1 MKSIFISVT
10 IAFLLITAFV
20 CGQNKPNGVTTPAT
34 VTPDTLPRS
43 FDNATAV
50 SLERIYTPVK
60 PITNPA
66 AITMQSGVNDVR
78 VATTYT
84 DGIGR
89 PLQTILN
96 KLSPDQKD
104 LVYLSTY
111 DAIGR
116 ESQKFL
122 PYAAPGDD
130 GLFKQNVYQEAK
142 MANEKLFPGEQVYY
156 GKSYYDRSPLEMVV
170 KATAPGNSWE
180 GSQRGTSITQRT
192 NTIADS
198 VRRWTITSPD
208 ISAVPVSSGCYGAN
222 QLLVQTE
229 TNEQNQVTVKYIDQ
243 KGRVILFRRKVTATA
258 GAGHIGWQS
267 TYMIYDEMNNLR
279 FTISPKAVAQIMGN
293 WLLDNETLRNELC
306 FQYQL
311 DDKRRIVA
319 TVTPGA
325 GLTEMVYDSRDRIVY
340 SRKANLKDKGW
351 QVNYYD
357 GLNRQIKT
365 GFYNQAKTRVQLQQL
380 MDELGGT
387 ALQENK
393 VVSQTDDM
401 VVSSRDISINTYKA
415 GKSITFMD
423 GFDTS
428 PGDNMDAFIDP
439 ESTNDTY
446 SDVVVKNP
454 APPED
459 NVEWLSYAFYDDYS
473 WSGAAPFQ
481 GNYASRLT
489 DGGNPNADMD
499 LNAANA
505 IRGRMTGT
513 KTRVLGT
520 DQWLTTTVYYNAR
533 GRAIQTIADNVTG
546 GKDIS
551 TNLYDFNGKMLSNYL
566 AHSNP
571 RSVLTPATSMLS
583 VIKYD
588 HAGRIVEV
596 RKRPNDNAAMERV
609 IVQQEYNSVGA
620 LRKKTLG
627 VQSNG
632 SALDSLVYDYNI
644 RGWLTGINK
653 NYVNTDNSSINKFGE
668 VLSYNIGFDVPQY
681 GGNIAGIRWKGWND
695 KVARA
700 YGYSY
705 DNLNQLVNAD
715 FNQQNTAGAAW
726 TKDKADFTVSGL
738 VYDPNGNITAMSQQ
752 GLKGNTITAVDKLT
766 YTYTSTSNK
775 LQGVIDA
782 ANDVNSTLG
791 DFKDANGTNPIDY
804 DYDASGN
811 VTKDLNKNI
820 TSITYNILNRPEL
833 ITVAGK
839 GTIQYFYDASGQKV
853 RKKVT
858 DNSKLVP
865 VVTITDYAGGII
877 YKNDSLQFIG
887 HEEGRVR
894 ALYQPGN
901 PVALVYDYFERDH
914 QGNVR
919 IVMTEQ
925 TSLQLYAATM
935 ETAAA
940 PVENALFSN
949 IDASRVAKPTGYPE
963 DNTTSKNAFVA
974 RLNARSGG
982 QKVGPSLVLK
992 VTAGDTVQIVT
1003 KAFYKSGAPQQQ
1015 KAGALPEE
1023 MLAAL
1028 VNNFNGTG
1036 GTPDIHSGTESGN
1049 SPFGTKFTSKDYERL
1064 INEAPEKEPD
1074 AAGRPKAYLNY
1085 VLFDDQFN
1093 MVDANSGVKQVREEA
1108 DQLQTL
1114 GTDKM
1119 PITRSGFLYVYT
1131 SNESQ
1136 QDVYFDNLML
1146 GVSLGPVIEET
1157 HYYPFGVQMAGI
1169 SSDASSPA
1177 LKNSFRYNSG
1187 AEWESELDVD
1197 QYSTFYR
1204 KYDPQIGRFLG
1215 VDILAGSVSDF
1226 SPYNYAL
1233 NNPILLNDP
1242 LGDEATVRQII
1253 DNMLDNPAFAYGGS
1267 WTPAGG
1273 YEAFS
1278 NEATEFT
1285 QGAML
1290 ISQFNLWGSY
1300 GFASNY
1306 TQAAI
1311 GFNQGQAQKGSNERV
1326 STNVYFLAGVRVV
1339 LGNSTSYYVAG
1350 IQAGWEVSNVMTMN
1364 TLSQM
1369 LTMQRWAGTAGD
1381 LAQRGGNATVDFLG
1395 SSGGDKTNRVVGSA
1409 ATALG
1414 VQESLMGLAVTTS
1427 GMKAQAYLGRQGVG
1441 MLSGLSVVGKGAL
1454 ILQAGVSAVTVYQQA
1469 RRNDV
1474 DATPGDKAWH
1484 ISKAAL
1490 DVAVCAA
1497 TIWGGPVGIGIG
1509 FVYFVA
1515 DQSGAFNWAHDKIM
1529 GKHND

>member
-1 MKSIFISVT
+1 MKSIFIPVAIT
-10 IAFLLITAFV
+10 LLSTTTFV
-20 CGQNKPNGVTTPAT
+20 RGQNKPNGVTTPAAA
-34 VTPDTLPRS
+34 TPDTLPRS
-43 FDNATAV
+43 FDNTTAV

-60 PITNPA
+60 PITSPV
-66 AITMQSGVNDVR
+66 AITMQSSVNDVR
-78 VATTYT
+78 IATTYT
-84 DGIGR
+84 DGMGR

-96 KLSPDQKD
+96 KLSPGQKD
-104 LVYLSTY
+104 LVYMNTY
-111 DAIGR
+111 DAMGR

-122 PYAAPGDD
+122 PYAASGDD

-142 MANEKLFPGEQVYY
+142 QANETLFPGEQVHY
-156 GKSYYDRSPLEMVV
+156 GKSYYDRSPLEMVM

-180 GSQRGTSITQRT
+180 GSQRGTFITQRT
-192 NTIADS
+192 NTVADS
-198 VRRWTITSPD
+198 VRRWAITSPD
-208 ISAVPVSSGCYGAN
+208 ISAIPISSGIYGAD

-258 GAGHIGWQS
+258 GPGHIGWQS
-267 TYMIYDEMNNLR
+267 TYMIYDEVNNLR
-279 FTISPKAVAQIMGN
+279 FTISPKAVVQIMGN
-293 WLLDNETLRNELC
+293 WLLDSDTLRNELC

-311 DDKRRIVA
+311 DDKKRIVA
-319 TVTPGA
+319 MVTPGA
-325 GLTEMVYDSRDRIVY
+325 GLTEMVYDSRGRIVY

-357 GLNRQIKT
+357 GLDRQIKT
-365 GFYNQAKTRVQLQQL
+365 GFYNQAKTRAQLQQA
-380 MDELGGT
+380 MDDLGGS

-393 VVSQTDDM
+393 VLSQTDDM
-401 VVSSRDISINTYKA
+401 TVSSRDISINTYKA
-415 GKSITFMD
+415 GKSITFVD
-423 GFDTS
+423 GFETS

-439 ESTNDTY
+439 ESTNGTY
-446 SDVVVKNP
+446 SDIVVKNP

-473 WSGAAPFQ
+473 WSGASSFQ
-481 GNYASRLT
+481 GSYTSRLT

-499 LNAANA
+499 FNAAA
-505 IRGRMTGT
+505 VRGKMTGT

-571 RSVLTPATSMLS
+571 RSVLTPTTSMLS
-583 VIKYD
+583 VVKYD
-588 HAGRIVEV
+588 HAGRIMEI

-609 IVQQEYNSVGA
+609 IVQQEYNSMGM

-627 VQSNG
+627 IQSDG
-632 SALDSLVYDYNI
+632 STLDSLVYDYNI

-653 NYVNTDNSSINKFGE
+653 NYVNTDNSGMNKFGE
-668 VLSYNIGFDVPQY
+668 ILSYDIGFDVPQY

-700 YGYSY
+700 YGYTY

-715 FNQQNTAGAAW
+715 FNQQNTPGAAW

-738 VYDPNGNITAMSQQ
+738 EYDPNGNITAMSQL
-752 GLKGNTITAVDKLT
+752 GLKGNTIAPVDKLT
-766 YTYTSTSNK
+766 YSYTATSNK

-782 ANDVNSTLG
+782 ANDVNSALG

-811 VTKDLNKNI
+811 MTKDLNKNI

-839 GTIQYFYDASGQKV
+839 GTVRYFYDASGQKV
-853 RKKVT
+853 RKTVT
-858 DNSKLVP
+858 DNSKSVP
-865 VVTITDYAGGII
+865 VITTTDYAGGII

-887 HEEGRVR
+887 NEEGRIR
-894 ALYQPGN
+894 AIYKSGT
-901 PVALVYDYFERDH
+901 PVSLVYDYFERDH

-925 TSLQLYAATM
+925 TDVQLYAATM
-935 ETAAA
+935 ETSAA

-949 IDASRVAKPTGYPE
+949 IDASRVAKPAGYPE
-963 DNTTSKNAFVA
+963 DNTTAKNAFVA
-974 RLNARSGG
+974 RLNGRSGG

-992 VTAGDTVQIVT
+992 VTAGDTVQIMT
-1003 KAFYKSGAPQQQ
+1003 KAFYKSGGPQQQ
-1015 KAGALPEE
+1015 KAGAMPEE
-1023 MLAAL
+1023 MLTAL
-1028 VNNFNGTG
+1028 VNNFNGPG
-1036 GTPDIHSGTESGN
+1036 GTPDIHTGTESSN
-1049 SPFGTKFTSKDYERL
+1049 SPFGSKFTSKDYERL
-1064 INEAPEKEPD
+1064 VNEAPGKDPD
-1074 AAGRPKAYLNY
+1074 AANRPRAYLNY

-1093 MVDANSGVKQVREEA
+1093 MVDANSGVKQVKEEA

-1119 PITRSGFLYVYT
+1119 PITKSGFLYVYT

-1177 LKNSFRYNSG
+1177 LKNSFRYDGG
-1187 AEWESELDVD
+1187 AEWESELDVN

-1233 NNPILLNDP
+1233 NNPVLLNDP
-1242 LGDEATVRQII
+1242 LGDEVTVRQII
-1253 DNMLDNPAFAYGGS
+1253 DNMLDNPGFSHGGS
-1267 WTPAGG
+1267 WTPTGG
-1273 YEAFS
+1273 YEAFG
-1278 NEATEFT
+1278 NETTEFT

-1311 GFNQGQAQKGSNERV
+1311 GFNQGQADKGSNERV
-1326 STNVYFLAGVRVV
+1326 STSVYFLAGIKVV
-1339 LGNSTSYYVAG
+1339 LGNNASYYVAG
-1350 IQAGWEVSNVMTMN
+1350 IQVGWEMSKAMTMIN
-1364 TLSQM
+1364 INQM
-1369 LTMQRWAGTAGD
+1369 LMVQGWANTAGGWGQNG
-1381 LAQRGGNATVDFLG
+1381 AYTAETFLG
-1395 SSGGDKTNRVVGSA
+1395 SSGGDKANKVAGST

-1414 VQESLMGLAVTTS
+1414 IQESMMKLAATTS
-1427 GMKAQAYLGRQGVG
+1427 GLEEAEFFGKRGFPMYKGLGFVGRGAFVLQLGV
-1441 MLSGLSVVGKGAL
+1441 SVVQ
-1454 ILQAGVSAVTVYQQA
+1454 IRQQLK
-1469 RRNDV
+1469 RTDV
-1474 DATPGDKAWH
+1474 DATTGDKTWH

-1490 DVAVCAA
+1490 DAAVCAA

-1509 FVYFVA
+1509 AVYFVV
-1515 DQSGAFNWAHDKIM
+1515 DQAGGFNWAHDKIM
-1529 GKHND
+1529 GKH